1 MEIYYVDILLAVIT
15 IALSKASWELL
26 PQYSKLEPKEWAEY
40 LKSSK
45 APKMLWPAQ
54 QLIGEKDVLN
64 GANAIVQLPTGVGKT
79 KSIELIIRSSFTS
92 NRTTTAIIVAP
103 LRALCN
109 EIASDL
115 AAAFGESVLI
125 NQFSDILENDFL

>member
-15 IALSKASWELL
+15 IALSKASWKLL

-64 GANAIVQLPTGVGKT
+64 GANAT
-79 KSIELIIRSSFTS
+79 SF
-92 NRTTTAIIVAP
+92 AK
-103 LRALCN
+103 
-109 EIASDL
+109 EIKIWRML
-115 AAAFGESVLI
+115 GNGHL
-125 NQFSDILENDFL
+125 NL